1 MQLNPSFCNNAHS
14 CNNPNNHVYVEHKHV
29 QQHTWKVA
37 DLCTRDALPTRWNTI
52 CTHQAFYLPAG
63 ERRGIFTAQVYGYL
77 RQHHLQTLCFTGS
90 ETPPYFRYIY
100 FVPSLAIAKIALL
113 QEILTPAPWHTPARC
128 TNFTTMSEGLW
139 ETIRNSQKH
148 CGKSGGLHSQKL
160 IQNNLYRYTHLESVA
175 AIHILIGCWAKDN

>member
-1 MQLNPSFCNNAHS
+1 MQLNPSFCYNAHS

-63 ERRGIFTAQVYGYL
+63 ERRGIFTAQVCGYL

-90 ETPPYFRYIY
+90 ETPPYFCYIY
-100 FVPSLAIAKIALL
+100 FVPSLAIAQIALL
-113 QEILTPAPWHTPARC
+113 HSRDPDPSTMTHPCKVHELHHYVREIVGNNQKQSERLREIRRAPQPKADPKQ
-128 TNFTTMSEGLW
+128 L
-139 ETIRNSQKH
+139 
-148 CGKSGGLHSQKL
+148 
-160 IQNNLYRYTHLESVA
+160 V
-175 AIHILIGCWAKDN
+175 